1 LSNTNL
7 DASLMD
13 ISLRCAVP
21 RNAPTAVDRARGVT
35 NTQFVFRFDFESWK
49 VCLFPELPSDS
60 VNPMFPVVTT
70 N

>member
-1 LSNTNL
+1 
-7 DASLMD
+7 MD
-13 ISLRCAVP
+13 ISLHCVVP
-21 RNAPTAVDRARGVT
+21 RNAPTAVDQARGVT

-49 VCLFPELPSDS
+49 VCLFPKLPSDS